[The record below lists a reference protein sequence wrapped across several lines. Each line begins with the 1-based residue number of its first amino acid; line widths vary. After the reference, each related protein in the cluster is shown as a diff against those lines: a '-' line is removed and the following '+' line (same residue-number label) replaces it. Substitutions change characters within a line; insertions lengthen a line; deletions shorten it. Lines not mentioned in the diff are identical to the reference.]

1 MKKVTADRI
10 YLGDSCEIMKG
21 IESDSVALSFWSPPY
36 FLGKEYEKNESYE
49 SWQKLLKT
57 VIQEH
62 FRILKPGGF
71 LVINICDILSFQDE
85 KMPRIMGLNPSNRKC
100 TVTKE
105 MIIKAKEKHP
115 DYNRYQLAALLN
127 CSEQTIDRRLNGNNI
142 RGGRYAV
149 GTHVKL
155 VGGNLEQYAY
165 EAGLFL
171 YDKRIWKKDPAWANC
186 KWTTNTLKAVS
197 ESEDLYIF
205 WKPGEY
211 EVNRDRL
218 TPAEWKE
225 WGYRQI
231 WEIASVRA
239 NDIHPAMFPIQLA
252 IRVIRLYTDEGD
264 IVLDP
269 FLGSGTTAVAAIKTN
284 RRFIGIEKMKQYYDI
299 ANKII
304 KAAQTD
310 FKCDMFKSV
319 RQTAEKS
326 VQTAGNT

>member
-105 MIIKAKEKHP
+105 MIIKAKEEHP

-319 RQTAEKS
+319 RQTAEIS
-326 VQTAGNT
+326 IQTAGNT